1 MGKYVTKSEF
11 VEFKAEMMNTV
22 KSAIAEALAP
32 AKKGNGKSGNE
43 GSNAQTQAQRKE
55 AQKQAFERMQA
66 EFAEKQANY
75 KPSASLKKAI
85 KADRTAITWAIAK
98 EKYGFV
104 GTKKSLQA
112 LKDELCK

>member
-1 MGKYVTKSEF
+1 MGKYVTRNEF
-11 VEFKAEMMNTV
+11 EDFKAEMMNAV
-22 KSAIAEALAP
+22 KVAIAEALAP

-43 GSNAQTQAQRKE
+43 GKSAQTPEQRK
-55 AQKQAFERMQA
+55 AAFEQMKA
-66 EFAEKQANY
+66 EWAEKQANY

-85 KADRTAITWAIAK
+85 QANRAEITFAIAK

-104 GTKKSLQA
+104 GTKKSLQT